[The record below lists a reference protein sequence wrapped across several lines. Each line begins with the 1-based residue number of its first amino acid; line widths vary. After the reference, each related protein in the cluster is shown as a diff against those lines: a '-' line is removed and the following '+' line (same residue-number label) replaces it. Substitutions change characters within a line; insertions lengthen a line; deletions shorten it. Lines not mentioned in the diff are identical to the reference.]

1 MNTEMTPQGARPET
15 TARGFDAPSAGEQRQ
30 TLAYE
35 RTVDVVL
42 DDLFLSV
49 GQAIGLRASMDYDAV
64 VWLRTHFRQKFL
76 AALHRQ
82 GNRWL
87 EDRAIVTAVSA
98 LFAERAVRY
107 ADGASSIALDNVRQA
122 AADVEKYCR
131 AHARKAAARAHGS
144 TDATTALI
152 AGYWCTWDP
161 EP

>member
-1 MNTEMTPQGARPET
+1 MYTDT
-15 TARGFDAPSAGEQRQ
+15 TRQDAPLAMIANGYDPSIAGAPDQ

-49 GQAIGLRASMDYDAV
+49 GQAIGLRTTMDYDAV

-82 GNRWL
+82 GDRWL
-87 EDRAIVTAVSA
+87 EDRAVVTAVSG

-107 ADGASSIALDNVRQA
+107 AHGAASIAVDDVRRA

-131 AHARKAAARAHGS
+131 AHARRAATKAHGS
-144 TDATTALI
+144 SDAATALI
-152 AGYWCTWDP
+152 AGYWCTWEP

>member
-1 MNTEMTPQGARPET
+1 MNTDT
-15 TARGFDAPSAGEQRQ
+15 TRQPVPPAGVAHGYDRSIADASDQ

-49 GQAIGLRASMDYDAV
+49 GQAIGLRATVDYEAV
-64 VWLRTHFRQKFL
+64 VWLRSHFREKFL

-82 GNRWL
+82 GDRWL
-87 EDRAIVTAVSA
+87 EDRAVVTAVSG

-107 ADGASSIALDNVRQA
+107 ANGAAAIAVADVRQA

-131 AHARKAAARAHGS
+131 AHARRAATKAHGPS
-144 TDATTALI
+144 DDVTALI

>member
-1 MNTEMTPQGARPET
+1 MHTDTTRQHVLPGTVATGYDPSIAGAP
-15 TARGFDAPSAGEQRQ
+15 DQ
-30 TLAYE
+30 TQAYE

-49 GQAIGLRASMDYDAV
+49 GQAIGLRATVDYDAV
-64 VWLRTHFRQKFL
+64 LWLRTHFRQKFL

-82 GNRWL
+82 GDRWL
-87 EDRAIVTAVSA
+87 DDRAVVTAVSG

-107 ADGASSIALDNVRQA
+107 ANGAASIALDDVRQA
-122 AADVEKYCR
+122 AADVERYCR
-131 AHARKAAARAHGS
+131 AHARRAAARAGAS
-144 TDATTALI
+144 DAATALI